1 MRLHAIAAVLAVN
14 VALAG
19 GLAYLWS
26 DEQRSR
32 WAEPPAVQPSIED
45 VAAAPASEPIDVSK
59 YRETLERPLFAA
71 TRKVGPRKD
80 AAAEAEAAADALK
93 DVRLLGTYG
102 AGERGGIIVV
112 SGGKVQRLPVGE
124 GIGGWKVA
132 GAGEGRSAE
141 LVRADGQ
148 RRKLELALNSVA
160 PASAAPKGGAPEAT
174 SAPSAVPAQPTDA
187 AGPAASQRAGGARAA
202 ARTAS
207 PVGGGAEQAASP
219 EERQQRLER
228 INQRRAAR
236 GLPPMAP

>member
-19 GLAYLWS
+19 GLALLWS

-32 WAEPPAVQPSIED
+32 WAEPAAVQPSVED
-45 VAAAPASEPIDVSK
+45 VAAAPAAEPIDVSK
-59 YRETLERPLFAA
+59 YRETVERPLFAA

-80 AAAEAEAAADALK
+80 AASEAEAAADAFK

-102 AGERGGIIVV
+102 AGERGGIIVL
-112 SGGKVQRLPVGE
+112 SGGKVQRLAVGE
-124 GIGGWKVA
+124 KIGGWKVA

-148 RRKLELALNSVA
+148 RRQLELALNSAA
-160 PASAAPKGGAPEAT
+160 PAAPAAAKGGAA
-174 SAPSAVPAQPTDA
+174 DA
-187 AGPAASQRAGGARAA
+187 APAPAAEQARPTEAAAPAASQRAGSARAA
-202 ARTAS
+202 ARAAS
-207 PVGGGAEQAASP
+207 RGGGADRAATP
-219 EERQQRLER
+219 EERQQRLDR